1 MHDQYI
7 ERAIQ
12 QEVVSCLRDFPAV
25 AILGPRQCG
34 KSTLARNIIRNAGET
49 VYLDLELPSDI
60 QKLSEPELFLHQHT
74 GKLICL
80 DEIQRMPE
88 IFPVLRSVIDSDRSN
103 SHFLILGSASPELI
117 KQSSETLA
125 GRIAYL
131 ELTPLLQ
138 HEILPTGHDN
148 VLPVYWLRGGFPD
161 SFLARNDDSSGR
173 WRDNFIRTFLERDIP
188 QLGFFIP
195 ALTLRRVWQICA
207 HNSGQIFNAS
217 QLGTN
222 IGVSHTTMK
231 KYIDLLTNTFMLR
244 VLPPFLPNIGKRLV
258 KSPKIYLRDTGI
270 LHSLLRIDR
279 FDDLLGHPALGASWE
294 TLVLENVIAA
304 LPGWDA
310 FFYRTAAGAEID
322 LILTRGDRKLA
333 VECKASAAPQVSR
346 GFWTVMEDIGIEN
359 AWVIAPI
366 RDAYSIARN
375 VTVSS
380 LDNFNNAAVAING

>member
-1 MHDQYI
+1 MHGQYI
-7 ERAIQ
+7 ERTLQ
-12 QEVVSCLRDFPAV
+12 QEVISCLRDFPAV

-34 KSTLARNIIRNAGET
+34 KSTLARNIIRSAGET

-195 ALTLRRVWQICA
+195 ALTLRRVWQLCA

-294 TLVLENVIAA
+294 TLVQENVIAA

-346 GFWTVMEDIGIEN
+346 GFWTGMEDLGIEN

-380 LDNFNNAAVAING
+380 LDNFNKAAVAINA

>member
-1 MHDQYI
+1 MHGQYI
-7 ERAIQ
+7 ERTLQ
-12 QEVVSCLRDFPAV
+12 QEVISCLRDFPAV

-195 ALTLRRVWQICA
+195 ALTLRRVWQLCA

-294 TLVLENVIAA
+294 TLVQENVIAA

-346 GFWTVMEDIGIEN
+346 GFWTGMEDLGIEN

-380 LDNFNNAAVAING
+380 LDNFNKAAVTINA

>member
-1 MHDQYI
+1 M
-7 ERAIQ
+7 R
-12 QEVVSCLRDFPAV
+12 
-25 AILGPRQCG
+25 
-34 KSTLARNIIRNAGET
+34 
-49 VYLDLELPSDI
+49 
-60 QKLSEPELFLHQHT
+60 
-74 GKLICL
+74 
-80 DEIQRMPE
+80 EIH
-88 IFPVLRSVIDSDRSN
+88 SDRSN

-222 IGVSHTTMK
+222 IGVSHTTIK

-244 VLPPFLPNIGKRLV
+244 VLPPFLPNIGKRG
-258 KSPKIYLRDTGI
+258 TGSVVWDI
-270 LHSLLRIDR
+270 IRLPQ
-279 FDDLLGHPALGASWE
+279 LGS
-294 TLVLENVIAA
+294 
-304 LPGWDA
+304 
-310 FFYRTAAGAEID
+310 
-322 LILTRGDRKLA
+322 
-333 VECKASAAPQVSR
+333 
-346 GFWTVMEDIGIEN
+346 
-359 AWVIAPI
+359 
-366 RDAYSIARN
+366 
-375 VTVSS
+375 
-380 LDNFNNAAVAING
+380 